1 MNLFKTLAMVGLVGV
16 GVVYGEETT
25 SKLQIVSN
33 SSSPNGKLALFY
45 RMTHPKGGDVKVEI
59 FLLSTTS
66 PFTNKSLTKKSPTS
80 LQRDVSSDS
89 FGDEMLLEQIASNDN
104 WHKNG
109 EETDKAFSY
118 FVNWSP
124 NSEWFSID
132 GGAHKFSH
140 IIAYHWTGTNCLRI
154 NIPQWDNFKEYLNN
168 NLSNPS
174 IKNIRIKG
182 DIQKSFMSSS
192 YAYWVDNGVLAY
204 STFPN
209 LCYRWDAN
217 APKYFLID
225 CKTQPKA
232 TITGFAELESH
243 PIPL

>member
-109 EETDKAFSY
+109 EETDKAF
-118 FVNWSP
+118 
-124 NSEWFSID
+124 
-132 GGAHKFSH
+132 H
-140 IIAYHWTGTNCLRI
+140 
-154 NIPQWDNFKEYLNN
+154 
-168 NLSNPS
+168 
-174 IKNIRIKG
+174 
-182 DIQKSFMSSS
+182 
-192 YAYWVDNGVLAY
+192 
-204 STFPN
+204 
-209 LCYRWDAN
+209 
-217 APKYFLID
+217 
-225 CKTQPKA
+225 
-232 TITGFAELESH
+232 
-243 PIPL
+243 